1 MFFMLNLKMKK
12 MKKTILLP
20 VYAACVLLF
29 ASCQE
34 AAKQETPAPAATV
47 TETPKPDLVQL
58 KTEIQAVENA
68 WAEAQT
74 KKDIK
79 AMMALYA
86 DGAMSMQDGG
96 PTLVGKA
103 DIQKQQEADFAGPR
117 KYASIAF
124 ETSEVYAEG
133 DYVTELGIT
142 KYLDAAGKATSTG
155 KYMVVF
161 VKKDGKY
168 LCLREIF
175 NKDAK

>member
-1 MFFMLNLKMKK
+1 
-12 MKKTILLP
+12 MKKTMLVPI
-20 VYAACVLLF
+20 YAACVMMF

-34 AAKQETPAPAATV
+34 AAKEETPAAATT
-47 TETPKPDLVQL
+47 TEAPKPDLAQI

-74 KKDIK
+74 KKDVN
-79 AMMALYA
+79 ALMALYA
-86 DGAMSMQDGG
+86 DDAMSMQDGG

-103 DIQKQQEADFAGPR
+103 DIQKQQEADNAGKR
-117 KYASIAF
+117 NYASIAF

-133 DYVTELGIT
+133 DYVTEVGTT
-142 KYLDAAGKATSTG
+142 KYMDEAGKTIGTA

-168 LCLREIF
+168 LCLREIY
-175 NKDAK
+175 NKDTK